1 MGEEYLRYII
11 VVPAYQSLA
20 IPNIQMSKSQQE
32 YQTRMD
38 QLSGKERVARAMG
51 MLQWTREM
59 LARQIV
65 EELGEMSHERLKW
78 EVALRLYSAD
88 QRLAKIIAR
97 KLADVSR

>member
-1 MGEEYLRYII
+1 
-11 VVPAYQSLA
+11 
-20 IPNIQMSKSQQE
+20 MSKSQQQ

-38 QLSGKERVARAMG
+38 QLSGKQRVARAMG

-65 EELGEMSHERLKW
+65 EELGEMSPEQLKW
-78 EVALRLYSAD
+78 QVALRLYGAD
-88 QRLAKIIAR
+88 QRLVEMIAR